1 MTNVFLYF
9 DFKSFFKDTSGAF
22 SGNDI
27 CFSELNATHF
37 LIFESINS
45 NYNLYVAKYNAK
57 NEIGIKEPLILELL
71 IENYD
76 KNIPEHRVA
85 IRRYFE

>member
-9 DFKSFFKDTSGAF
+9 DFSSFFKDISDAF

-27 CFSELNATHF
+27 CYSELNATHF
-37 LIFESINS
+37 LIFEKNKE
-45 NYNLYVAKYNAK
+45 NYNLYVSKYTSK
-57 NEIGIKEPLILELL
+57 KDIGVNPPEILEFL

-76 KNIPEHRVA
+76 KSIPEHRIA